1 MDTLYIEPLAYQR
14 PSQILRSKNLEDQGH
29 QEIPEVIFSRNTNK
43 FQERD
48 YQKFKKELSKYD
60 DKDHRGFIV
69 WINKMDEIFES
80 NPTLRE

>member
-1 MDTLYIEPLAYQR
+1 MDTLYVEPLAYQR
-14 PSQILRSKNLEDQGH
+14 PPQIPRSKNLEDQGH

-80 NPTLRE
+80 NPTLGE

>member
-1 MDTLYIEPLAYQR
+1 MDTLYVDPLAYQR
-14 PSQILRSKNLEDQGH
+14 PPQSPRSKNLEDQGH
-29 QEIPEVIFSRNTNK
+29 QEILEVIFSRNTNK

-60 DKDHRGFIV
+60 DKDHRGVIV

-80 NPTLRE
+80 NPTLGE

>member
-14 PSQILRSKNLEDQGH
+14 TPQIPRSKNLEDQGH
-29 QEIPEVIFSRNTNK
+29 QEVPEVIFSRNTNK

-48 YQKFKKELSKYD
+48 YQKFKRELSKYD

-80 NPTLRE
+80 NPTLGE

>member
-1 MDTLYIEPLAYQR
+1 MDTLYIEPLACQR
-14 PSQILRSKNLEDQGH
+14 PPQIPRSKNLEDQGH

-80 NPTLRE
+80 NPTLRK